1 MASFNLHNELVPFA
15 MPWTAMAHGRIMSA
29 LNGKQ
34 ANSQLNFGYSTEFE
48 GGITMPFNLNNR
60 SFLKLIDFS
69 KRDLVY
75 ILDLARDLKR
85 AKYAGT
91 EVQHL
96 RGKNIVL
103 IFEKASTR
111 TRCAFEVAAYDQGAN
126 VTYLDPAGSHMGRKE
141 SVKDT
146 ARVLGRMYDA
156 IEYRGSGQHIVEELA
171 EYAGVPVFNG
181 LTDEFHPTQVVADLM
196 TMREYMPQ
204 PWHDF
209 SYAHVG
215 DARSNMGN
223 SLMIAG
229 CMMGMDVRIGA
240 PRNLWPD
247 EELIEYARKLEKVN
261 MGTLTL
267 TEDPIEAVSGVQFI
281 HTDVWVSMGE
291 PAEIWEERIKLL
303 KPYQVNAGLMAAS
316 GNPRVRFM
324 HCLPAFHNLETQL
337 GRDIKEQFGLDAM
350 EVTEEVFESLAGIQF
365 EQAENRVH
373 SIKALLVAT
382 LGNQ

>member
-1 MASFNLHNELVPFA
+1 MGFNL
-15 MPWTAMAHGRIMSA
+15 R
-29 LNGKQ
+29 
-34 ANSQLNFGYSTEFE
+34 
-48 GGITMPFNLNNR
+48 NR

-69 KRDLVY
+69 KRDLTY

-91 EVQHL
+91 EVPL
-96 RGKNIVL
+96 LSGKNIAL

-126 VTYLDPAGSHMGRKE
+126 VTYLDPASSHMGKKE

-171 EYAGVPVFNG
+171 KYAGVPVFNG
-181 LTDEFHPTQVVADLM
+181 LTDKFHPTQMCADIM

-209 SYAHVG
+209 SYAFVG

-229 CMMGMDVRIGA
+229 CLMGMDMRIGA
-240 PRNLWPD
+240 PRQLWPD
-247 EELIEYARKLEKVN
+247 EELLEYARRLEKAN
-261 MGTLTL
+261 KGKLTL
-267 TEDPIEAVSGVQFI
+267 TEDPLEAVKGVQFI

-291 PAEIWEERIKLL
+291 PEEVWEKRIKLL
-303 KPYQVNAGLMAAS
+303 GPYQVNAELMAAS

-324 HCLPAFHNLETQL
+324 HCLPAFHNLETEV
-337 GRDIKEQFGLDAM
+337 GREIQKQFGLDAM
-350 EVTEEVFESLAGIQF
+350 EVTEEVFESPAGIQF

-382 LGNQ
+382 LGSQ

>member
-1 MASFNLHNELVPFA
+1 MSLNLK
-15 MPWTAMAHGRIMSA
+15 G
-29 LNGKQ
+29 
-34 ANSQLNFGYSTEFE
+34 
-48 GGITMPFNLNNR
+48 R
-60 SFLKLIDFS
+60 SFLKLIDYS
-69 KRDLVY
+69 KRDLTY

-85 AKYAGT
+85 AKYAGN
-91 EVQHL
+91 EVQRL
-96 RGKNIVL
+96 RGKNIAL

-126 VTYLDPAGSHMGRKE
+126 VTYLDPAGSHLGKKE

-156 IEYRGSGQHIVEELA
+156 IEYRGYGQEIVEELA
-171 EYAGVPVFNG
+171 EYSGVPVFNG
-181 LTDEFHPTQVVADLM
+181 LTDEFHPTQMCADLM
-196 TMREYMPQ
+196 TMREFIPQ

-209 SYAHVG
+209 SYAYVG

-229 CMMGMDVRIGA
+229 CLMGMDVRIGA
-240 PRNLWPD
+240 PRHLWPN
-247 EELIEYARKLEKVN
+247 EELLEFARELERTHQGK
-261 MGTLTL
+261 LTL
-267 TEDPIEAVSGVQFI
+267 TEDPREAVKGVQFI

-291 PAEIWEERIKLL
+291 PDEVWSERIELL
-303 KPYQVNAGLMAAS
+303 KPYQVNAELMAAS

-324 HCLPAFHNLETQL
+324 HCLPAFHNLETQV
-337 GRDIKEQFGLDAM
+337 GREIYKKFGMESL
-350 EVTEEVFESLAGIQF
+350 EVTEEVFESPAGIQF

-382 LGNQ
+382 LGSQ